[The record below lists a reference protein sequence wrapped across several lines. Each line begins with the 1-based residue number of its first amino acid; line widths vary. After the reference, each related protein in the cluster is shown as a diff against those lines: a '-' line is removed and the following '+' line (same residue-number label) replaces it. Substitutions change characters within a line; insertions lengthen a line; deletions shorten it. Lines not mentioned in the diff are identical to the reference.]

1 MSTTKNVRDII
12 SVVENMYESVNSPS
26 ASPCEDDM
34 ASDRCELS
42 SNDGR
47 FLGNDVKNVKHSNFK
62 LSDIVLSAVAN
73 NDKAKLEDSSIPEP
87 PRRLKT
93 RQNKSN
99 GKYTSRNNKPKVS
112 LSDVDISGDTKE
124 NMCLVNSE
132 AQFNT
137 EQKCHSITANTTSSG
152 RPTAMDLAV
161 ACNGGKRSMWGEL
174 REVVE
179 SGVLGIHQIQF
190 IPLYI
195 R

>member
-26 ASPCEDDM
+26 ASRCDDDM

-42 SNDGR
+42 SNDGI
-47 FLGNDVKNVKHSNFK
+47 FEGNDVKNVKHANFK

-73 NDKAKLEDSSIPEP
+73 HDKTKLEDSSIPEP

-93 RQNKSN
+93 RQNRSN
-99 GKYTSRNNKPKVS
+99 GKYTSRNNKPKAS

-132 AQFNT
+132 QQLNT

-179 SGVLGIHQIQF
+179 SGVLGMRQIQF
-190 IPLYI
+190 IPMYT

>member
-1 MSTTKNVRDII
+1 
-12 SVVENMYESVNSPS
+12 MYESVNSPS
-26 ASPCEDDM
+26 ASRCDNHRD
-34 ASDRCELS
+34 SNQCELS
-42 SNDGR
+42 SNDGI
-47 FLGNDVKNVKHSNFK
+47 LEGNDVKNGKHANFQ

-73 NDKAKLEDSSIPEP
+73 HDKTKLEDSRIPEP

-99 GKYTSRNNKPKVS
+99 GKYTSRNNKPKAS
-112 LSDVDISGDTKE
+112 LSDADISGDTKE

-132 AQFNT
+132 PPLNT
-137 EQKCHSITANTTSSG
+137 EQRCHSITANTTSSG

-179 SGVLGIHQIQF
+179 SGVLGIRRIRF
-190 IPLYI
+190 IPMYL